1 MGGGPGRS
9 PAGVMKEPACHLPAA
24 DAGKWDTARVSRIDW
39 AGAARMAKARA
50 AAGVELDD
58 TDIEALRRDEA
69 PTEAGANAIFTTTDY
84 RQKVEVLHGT

>member
-1 MGGGPGRS
+1 
-9 PAGVMKEPACHLPAA
+9 MKDPACHLPAT

-58 TDIEALRRDEA
+58 TDRESLRRDEGVLLDPSTDNLITTSTA
-69 PTEAGANAIFTTTDY
+69 PTAQEGRRVHRT
-84 RQKVEVLHGT
+84 